1 MLSNKLKTF
10 EDIKSGENGYLFI
23 LTAFVCLF
31 ELFLGG
37 SPNLPSLKLQIGT
50 FLSLFLLAWA
60 AWEGAFGNLFKRD
73 RLLFA
78 TLLAVWTVPLLQLI
92 PVPSSIWKALP
103 GRKLE
108 HGILEYIYQEP
119 YWHALTTDFGAT
131 SFSVVTLVP
140 PTAIFLSVLVL
151 GRAQREALVK
161 LVLAVAIIAAFI
173 SFFQFVSAGTSFSF
187 YKTAHQ
193 GFGIGFFAN
202 RNHQSVFIVIAMLLA
217 AGLLIRDARD
227 WRGQLIGLTFVMI
240 LALSAV
246 TTTFSRAG
254 MAFFLAGLGAV
265 AIVMVGLRNIS
276 WRPMLVALFGFAG
289 IGGVVASTNQFD
301 RFLARL
307 DTAADD
313 QRFEYAIESIPIIA
327 DYFPVGSGIGTF
339 VSVYQKYET
348 IDRLVPNYANHLHN
362 DYLEILMESGMLG
375 ALALLLGI
383 VALGRLIFRNL
394 RQPFRRASLLGA
406 AAAVSTVFLMA
417 HSLIDYPLR
426 TQALACLFSL
436 LLVLMLDDLRTR
448 PDRTLIKRQQG

>member
-1 MLSNKLKTF
+1 MLSSKIKVLD
-10 EDIKSGENGYLFI
+10 EIKSGKNIYLFY
-23 LTAFVCLF
+23 LSAFVCLF

-37 SPNLPSLKLQIGT
+37 APNSPNFKFQIGVFFA
-50 FLSLFLLAWA
+50 FLLLAWSV
-60 AWEGAFGNLFKRD
+60 WKGAFGILFQRD
-73 RLLFA
+73 RLLFGA
-78 TLLAVWTVPLLQLI
+78 LVAVWAVPLLQLI
-92 PVPSSIWKALP
+92 PVPSSIWQVLP
-103 GRKLE
+103 GRELE
-108 HGILEYIYQEP
+108 HGILEYLHQGP

-140 PTAIFLSVLVL
+140 PTAIFLSALVL
-151 GRAQREALVK
+151 DRTQREALVT
-161 LVLAVAIIAAFI
+161 LILAVAVVAAFV

-217 AGLLIRDARD
+217 SGFLIRDARD
-227 WRGQLIGLTFVMI
+227 WQGQLIGLALVMI

-265 AIVMVGLRNIS
+265 AAVMVGLRNIG
-276 WRPMLVALFGFAG
+276 WRPMLVALLGLAG
-289 IGGVVASTNQFD
+289 LGGAIASTHQFD

-307 DTAADD
+307 QTAADD
-313 QRFEYAIESIPIIA
+313 QRFEYAVESMPIIG

-362 DYLEILMESGMLG
+362 DYLEILMEAGMLG
-375 ALALLLGI
+375 VLALLLGI

-394 RQPFRRASLLGA
+394 RQPFRRANLLGA
-406 AAAVSTVFLMA
+406 AAAVSTIFLMA
-417 HSLIDYPLR
+417 HSVIDYPLR

-436 LLVLMLDDLRTR
+436 LLVLMLDDPLARLERMLGKR
-448 PDRTLIKRQQG
+448 PQG